1 MLSSFRTAFG
11 FCYLVLK
18 PIIFTEKL
26 YFLCLIVFVAV
37 SALCTRA
44 IDTSFGLTRSVTQ
57 NCLILTHKY
66 SLAVLYFVVRVISL
80 FAPE

>member
-1 MLSSFRTAFG
+1 MFSSFRTAFG
-11 FCYLVLK
+11 FCYLLLK

-26 YFLCLIVFVAV
+26 YFLRLIVFVAV

-44 IDTSFGLTRSVTQ
+44 IDTSFGWSVTQ
-57 NCLILTHKY
+57 NCLILIHKY